1 MAARGRFITL
11 EGVDG
16 AGKSTQLE
24 FVAGLLEA
32 CGVDV
37 VRTREPGGTPLGEAL
52 RRVLLERADLAMGV
66 AAETLLVFAARAQ
79 HVEEIIEPAL
89 QRGQWVVCDR
99 FTDAT
104 YAYQGGGR
112 GLARA
117 RIDTLQR
124 WVQGALRPDLTLLL
138 DLPVVAGL
146 ARTGARADADRFES
160 QDLEFK
166 RAVRE
171 TYLARARRSPE
182 RIRRIDAEPP
192 LPTVQEQIRREIE
205 SFLRRVAHDR

>member
-1 MAARGRFITL
+1 MAAHGRFITL

-24 FVAGLLEA
+24 FVAGLLEG

-37 VRTREPGGTPLGEAL
+37 VRTREPGGTSLGEAL
-52 RRVLLERADLAMGV
+52 RRVLLERNDLTMGV
-66 AAETLLVFAARAQ
+66 AAEALLVFAARAQ
-79 HVEEIIEPAL
+79 HIEEIIEPAL
-89 QRGQWVVCDR
+89 RRGQWVVCDR

-117 RIDTLQR
+117 RIDALQR

-138 DLPVVAGL
+138 DLPVAVGL
-146 ARTGARADADRFES
+146 ARTGERADADRFES

-182 RIRRIDAEPP
+182 RIRLIDAEPP
-192 LPTVQEQIRREIE
+192 LRSVQEQIKREIE
-205 SFLRRVAHDR
+205 TFHQRVAHER

>member
-1 MAARGRFITL
+1 MTARGRFITL

-16 AGKSTQLE
+16 AGKSTQLG

-32 CGVDV
+32 SGVDV
-37 VRTREPGGTPLGEAL
+37 VRTREPGGTALGEAL
-52 RRVLLERADLAMGV
+52 RGVLLERGDLAMGV

-79 HVEEIIEPAL
+79 HIEQIIEPAL

-138 DLPVVAGL
+138 DVPVGVGL
-146 ARTGARADADRFES
+146 ARAGGRTGTDRFEI

-182 RIRRIDAEPP
+182 RIRLIDAEPS
-192 LPTVQEQIRREIE
+192 LQAVQEQIRDEIE
-205 SFLRRVAHDR
+205 RFLRRVAHER